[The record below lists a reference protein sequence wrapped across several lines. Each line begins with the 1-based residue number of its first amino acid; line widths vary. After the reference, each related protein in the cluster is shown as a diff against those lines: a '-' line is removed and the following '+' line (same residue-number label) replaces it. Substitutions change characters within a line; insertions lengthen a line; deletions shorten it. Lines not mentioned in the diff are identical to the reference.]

1 MGKKHGGLNQVG
13 KVKSQTP
20 EVSKNDKPKKP
31 TGRALKRAQYN
42 KRFIANGDIPNTKNP
57 NKQSL

>member
-20 EVSKNDKPKKP
+20 QVSKTDKPKKP

-42 KRFIANGDIPNTKNP
+42 KRVIVNGGITKNP
-57 NKQSL
+57 NKQFV